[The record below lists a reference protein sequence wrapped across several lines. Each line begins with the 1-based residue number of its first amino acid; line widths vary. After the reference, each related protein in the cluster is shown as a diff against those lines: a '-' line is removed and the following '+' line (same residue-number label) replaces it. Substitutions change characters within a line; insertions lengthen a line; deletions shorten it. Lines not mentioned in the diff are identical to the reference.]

1 MAAAPLPLADPEY
14 SPVSPELA
22 LVDAQLAA
30 ELRERLAGRAD
41 TALALAFE
49 PVVVEVV
56 ESATG
61 LATIDVAHS
70 NEEPEGVGSIEDLIV
85 THEVAELHPSRE
97 EPERVDSAV
106 DLSVGYENADVEPAG
121 DEYDASGY
129 VNDPLVVDEVNGPPT
144 EEHES
149 ADSVLDL
156 IIGYDVAEITPSSS
170 VDEVVYV
177 PDAIQPDVGANQA
190 GTTSYPALPAAEI
203 RDSDPT
209 DVVLREI
216 RNRLTGKPQA
226 KRRKLRRRFTVAAG
240 AGALA
245 AVAVSAVDLQFGVA
259 SLPDWLPL

>member
-61 LATIDVAHS
+61 IATVDVAHS
-70 NEEPEGVGSIEDLIV
+70 NEEPEVVGSIEDLIV
-85 THEVAELHPSRE
+85 THEVAELHRSRE
-97 EPERVDSAV
+97 ESEPVDSAV
-106 DLSVGYENADVEPAG
+106 DLSVGYEHADVETAG

-129 VNDPLVVDEVNGPPT
+129 VNDPLVVDEMAVAPT
-144 EEHES
+144 AEEHGS

-156 IIGYDVAEITPSSS
+156 IVGYDVAEITPSSP
-170 VDEVVYV
+170 VEEVVYV
-177 PDAIQPDVGANQA
+177 PDAIQPDRENEA
-190 GTTSYPALPAAEI
+190 GTTSYPALPAAER

>member
-30 ELRERLAGRAD
+30 ELRERLAGPAE
-41 TALALAFE
+41 TALAPPFE

-61 LATIDVAHS
+61 LATVDVVHS

-85 THEVAELHPSRE
+85 AHEVA
-97 EPERVDSAV
+97 
-106 DLSVGYENADVEPAG
+106 DLIVAYENADVEPAC

-129 VNDPLVVDEVNGPPT
+129 VNDPFVVDEMTGAAPT

-156 IIGYDVAEITPSSS
+156 IVGYDVAESTPSNP
-170 VDEVVYV
+170 VDEVAYV
-177 PDAIQPDVGANQA
+177 PDAIQPDVGEEEA
-190 GTTSYPALPAAEI
+190 GTTSYPALPAAET

-216 RNRLTGKPQA
+216 RNRMTGKPQA
-226 KRRKLRRRFTVAAG
+226 KPRKLKLRRRFTVAAG